1 MLHYWA
7 REIENLKKLVLS
19 LGAIVEEQIQRAML
33 ALERRDVELAAEVAA
48 RDREVDTLEIVIEE
62 ECLKILA
69 LYQPVADE
77 LRFVISV
84 LKMNIDLERI
94 GDLAANI
101 AKRAKYLSKK
111 EPIDMVSEFDVVAE
125 KVQDMVKKSLDSLV
139 NTDEKLAREVIA
151 ADDVVDNLTKL
162 MLKKTIDAIEKK
174 PDRAKDYFSVR
185 SISKNLERMADSA
198 TNIAEDVVYLCS
210 GEIIRHAESLAGEAE
225 NITGE
230 EEQEMQG
237 Q

>member
-1 MLHYWA
+1 MLHYWQ

-33 ALERRDVELAAEVAA
+33 ALDRRDTELASEVAL
-48 RDREVDTLEIVIEE
+48 RDREVDSLEIVIEE

-69 LYQPVADE
+69 LYQPVANE

-94 GDLAANI
+94 GDLASNI
-101 AKRAKYLSKK
+101 AKRARYLSKK
-111 EPIDMVSEFDVVAE
+111 EKIDMIKDFDVIAD
-125 KVQDMVKKSLDSLV
+125 KVQTMVKKSLDALV

-151 ADDVVDNLTKL
+151 ADDEVDKLTKQI
-162 MLKKTIDAIEKK
+162 LKKTIIAIEKE
-174 PDRAKDYFSVR
+174 PSRTKDYFSVR

-210 GEIIRHAESLAGEAE
+210 GEIIRHAEELSS
-225 NITGE
+225 E
-230 EEQEMQG
+230 ESQDMQG
-237 Q
+237 E